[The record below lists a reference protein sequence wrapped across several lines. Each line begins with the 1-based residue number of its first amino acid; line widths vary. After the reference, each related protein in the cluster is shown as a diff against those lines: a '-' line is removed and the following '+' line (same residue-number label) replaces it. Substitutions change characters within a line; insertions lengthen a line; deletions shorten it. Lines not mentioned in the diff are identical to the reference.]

1 MPLPQYNRGEWPLQ
15 SCIEWH
21 CVFFNT
27 FTREGQYRLTLLHN
41 HNFNVLKVS
50 SEAIDFLIQLEVTI
64 DNIDSETK
72 RPDGTYEHTCDKCKC
87 V

>member
-1 MPLPQYNRGEWPLQ
+1 M
-15 SCIEWH
+15 
-21 CVFFNT
+21 
-27 FTREGQYRLTLLHN
+27 
-41 HNFNVLKVS
+41 S

-87 V
+87 VWPGKVFQRHLLFQSFSS